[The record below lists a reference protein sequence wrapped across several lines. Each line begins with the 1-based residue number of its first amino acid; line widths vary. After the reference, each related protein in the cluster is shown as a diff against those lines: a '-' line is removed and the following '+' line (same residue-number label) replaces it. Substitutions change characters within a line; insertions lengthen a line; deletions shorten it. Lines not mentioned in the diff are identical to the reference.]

1 MKGAPTRD
9 PYEVLGV
16 GRQASAS
23 EIKAAYRRLAMQY
36 HPDRNPGDPAAEEKF
51 KEVSVAYAVL
61 GDEDKRT
68 HYDRFGS
75 AAGDL
80 PFGTEADLSTVVN
93 FFDAVFGDLFGTG
106 RKRAAGH
113 DLRYTLELSFD
124 EAALG
129 CEKEITFARS
139 GDCGACRGTGAE
151 GGAAGLTKCSQCDG
165 QGVLRQKAGLF
176 SARRECPT
184 CDGSGELARV
194 RCKVC
199 GGAGLADSER
209 TFTVRI
215 PPGSQQGTSQR
226 VPGEGSPGRRGGPA
240 GDLHV
245 MVRVKPDPIYRQEGE
260 LLICELPLSMAELA
274 LGVEVDLPL
283 LDACVRMK
291 IPAGTQPGSTFRVRG
306 KGLPRAGSGT
316 RGDAHVRVRVE
327 VPAEISEQARALL
340 GQLDQA
346 LGEDAYPQRKAF
358 RIRARGTGR
367 E

>member
-9 PYEVLGV
+9 HYEVLGI

-23 EIKAAYRRLAMQY
+23 DIKAEYRRLALQY

-61 GDEDKRT
+61 GDEDKRA
-68 HYDRFGS
+68 HYDRFGQL
-75 AAGDL
+75 AGDL

-113 DLRYTLELSFD
+113 DLRYTLELNFE

-129 CEKEITFARS
+129 CEKEISFTRK
-139 GDCGACRGTGAE
+139 GDCVPCRGTGAE
-151 GGAAGLTKCSQCDG
+151 GGAAGLAPCSRCEG
-165 QGVLRQKAGLF
+165 RGTLRQKAGGL
-176 SARRECPT
+176 SARRECPA
-184 CDGSGELARV
+184 CGGSGEVARV
-194 RCKVC
+194 RCSAC
-199 GGAGLADSER
+199 GGAGLADTER
-209 TFTVRI
+209 KFTVRI
-215 PPGSQQGTSQR
+215 PPGSQQGTGQR

-240 GDLHV
+240 GDLHIV
-245 MVRVKPDPIYRQEGE
+245 VRVKPDPIYRQEGDI
-260 LLICELPLSMAELA
+260 LICEVPLSMAELT

-283 LDACVRMK
+283 LDTCVRMK
-291 IPAGTQPGSTFRVRG
+291 IPAGTQPGSVFRVRG
-306 KGLPRAGSGT
+306 KGLPRAGGGG

-327 VPAEISEQARALL
+327 VPREISDEARGVL
-340 GQLDQA
+340 GKLDQA
-346 LGEDAYPQRKAF
+346 LGEEAYPQRKAF
-358 RIRARGTGR
+358 RARARATGR